1 MRKGIIICILL
12 LSFLTSVQAQQR
24 STISGTVI
32 DKSTEQP
39 ISDVQLIWSNDSSS
53 FSVITDK
60 SGSFRIMLSSG
71 TYVLSTDHVSYQN
84 GATEFRVLGDREITL
99 ELESNVELQEEVI
112 VQAIRAKPKVPVTFS
127 NLDKA
132 EIRKNNM
139 GQDLPFV
146 LSQTPS
152 MLVTSD
158 AGAGVGYTGM
168 RIRGVDPTR
177 INVTINGI
185 PLNDAESH
193 GVFWVDLPDIASSVS
208 SIQIQRGV
216 GTSTNGAA
224 AFGASVNLK
233 TDAIAVNP
241 FARVTLG
248 AGSFNT
254 SRYGVEF
261 GTGLINGQWGLQGRV
276 SGIKSDGFIDRASSD
291 LSSMFLTAGRYW
303 KKSLLKLV
311 VMKGFERTYQAWY
324 GVPQPKFKGDQG
336 ALTTLMDDLGI
347 YGSYREN
354 LENSDNSTYNYYT
367 YENEVDNYNQ
377 DHYQGFFTH
386 QFNKRLSLKTAVH
399 YTRGYGYYEQFQNT
413 ENWLDDTDFAFYG
426 MDTLFIRGDTISDGN
441 FIRRRWLDNHFYG
454 AMASMEH
461 RRSSRVWNLG
471 IAAQQYE
478 GEHYGEVI
486 WAEYASNSELGDR
499 YYQNTALKQEA
510 NAFLKH
516 TRTIKKKVT
525 AFADLQV
532 RWINYEFVGPD
543 RNHNP
548 IDRKEDFLFFNPKV
562 GLSYKLGA
570 FTNAYLSYAQSN
582 REPVRTDYVES
593 SPESRPQS
601 ECLHNIELGTRW
613 ERKRYYLRGNL
624 YAMEYKDQLVLTGR
638 INDVGAATREN
649 VDRSYRR
656 GVELEGGYT
665 LNDKWEVAGNANF
678 SMNKIVNYMEFVED
692 WDNGGQVKVV
702 HETTDLALSPSYIA
716 SLVLNYHPL
725 KGLDLSL
732 IQKAV
737 SDQFLDNS
745 SSSDRMLEGFYLMHL
760 RANYRF
766 KMGKSSWELSGQVN
780 NLLDVD
786 YAPNGYT
793 FGGFLG
799 EQRAS
804 YNYVYPQAG
813 RNFLV
818 RLMLSI

>member
-1 MRKGIIICILL
+1 MRKGISISLFLILL
-12 LSFLTSVQAQQR
+12 FTSSLAQER
-24 STISGTVI
+24 SAISGTVI
-32 DKSTEQP
+32 DASTEQP
-39 ISDVQLIWSNDSSS
+39 ISDVQLTWSMDNSTY
-53 FSVITDK
+53 SVISDQA
-60 SGSFRIMLSSG
+60 GNFRIMLNWG
-71 TYVLSTDHVSYQN
+71 TYVLTTDHVSYQA
-84 GATEFRVLGDREITL
+84 GSSEFRVLGGKEITIS
-99 ELESNVELQEEVI
+99 LESNVEMQEEVI
-112 VQAIRAKPKVPVTFS
+112 VQAIRARTKVPVTFS

-132 EIRKNNM
+132 QIRKNNM

-311 VMKGFERTYQAWY
+311 VMKGFERTYQAWW
-324 GVPQPKFKGDQG
+324 GVPQPKFNGDQA
-336 ALTTLMDDLGI
+336 ALQTFMDDLGI

-354 LENSDNSTYNYYT
+354 LENSGNSTYNYYT

-413 ENWLDDTDFAFYG
+413 DNWLDDTEFGFYG
-426 MDTLFIRGDTISDGN
+426 LDTLFIGGDTVTNGN

-454 AMASMEH
+454 AMASLE
-461 RRSSRVWNLG
+461 RNRNGNVWNFG
-471 IAAQQYE
+471 VAAQRYD
-478 GEHYGEVI
+478 GEHFGEII
-486 WAEYASNSELGDR
+486 WAEYASNSNLDDR
-499 YYQNTALKQEA
+499 YYENSARKTEA
-510 NAFLKH
+510 NTFLKH
-516 TRTIKKKVT
+516 TRTFKKRFT
-525 AFADLQV
+525 AFADVQL
-532 RWINYEFVGPD
+532 RWIRYEFEGPD
-543 RNHNP
+543 RNQNL
-548 IDRKEDFLFFNPKV
+548 IDQEDEFLFFNPKL
-562 GLSYKLGA
+562 GLSYA
-570 FTNAYLSYAQSN
+570 INARSNAYLSYAQSN

-593 SPESRPQS
+593 TPESRPKS
-601 ECLHNIELGTRW
+601 ERLHNVEIGYRLEK
-613 ERKRYYLRGNL
+613 RKYFLSANL
-624 YAMEYKDQLVLTGR
+624 YAMEYEDQLVLTGR
-638 INDVGAATREN
+638 INDVGATTREN
-649 VDRSYRR
+649 VDQSYRR
-656 GVELEGGYT
+656 GVEIEGAYKV
-665 LNDKWEVAGNANF
+665 NDRWEIAGNANF
-678 SMNKIVNYMEFVED
+678 SSNKIVSYTEYVDD
-692 WDNGGQVKVV
+692 WINGGQIEVQ
-702 HETTDLALSPSYIA
+702 HDQTDLALSPSYIA
-716 SLVLNYHPL
+716 SLVLNYHPI
-725 KGLDLSL
+725 KGLDLAL

-745 SSSDRMLEGFYLMHL
+745 SSTDRMLDGFYLMHL
-760 RANYRF
+760 RANYSF
-766 KMGKSSWELSGQVN
+766 KMGKSTWELSAQVN
-780 NLLDVD
+780 NVLDVN

-813 RNFLV
+813 RNFLT
-818 RLMLSI
+818 RLVMSI